1 MCTFTLRTQRIDES
15 RRQWENSALGA
26 HDQGG
31 VGLTVINNAGLAW
44 QPVCFKG
51 PCDRSLMVD
60 VVPSNHSPIPAAS
73 QMPTVE
79 PRESPPQRCS

>member
-1 MCTFTLRTQRIDES
+1 MCKFTLRTQRIDES

-44 QPVCFKG
+44 PHIRK
-51 PCDRSLMVD
+51 
-60 VVPSNHSPIPAAS
+60 
-73 QMPTVE
+73 PT
-79 PRESPPQRCS
+79 SSGM